1 MTANEIQMGP
11 DSTKQVGFS
20 VGPVERF
27 AFSGYSDDEPP
38 VAIPIVIVHGS
49 TIITL
54 NQRNKFFKIIFHLI
68 LILYHIISYVVIS
81 SVKVAVG
88 AATDDV
94 VVRKVSNSGR
104 LLAIPPRH
112 DLVPIKLQNRTISVG
127 IVVYSPSG
135 EINPF
140 IDVIRIVF
148 KRQTSRLNVI

>member
-1 MTANEIQMGP
+1 MGL
-11 DSTKQVGFS
+11 DSTINAGFTR
-20 VGPVERF
+20 PVERF

-38 VAIPIVIVHGS
+38 LTIPFEIIHRS
-49 TIITL
+49 TIVTL

-81 SVKVAVG
+81 TGHGAVVV

-112 DLVPIKLQNRTISVG
+112 DIMPN
-127 IVVYSPSG
+127 
-135 EINPF
+135 
-140 IDVIRIVF
+140 
-148 KRQTSRLNVI
+148 

>member
-1 MTANEIQMGP
+1 MGP
-11 DSTKQVGFS
+11 DSTKQVVFS
-20 VGPVERF
+20 VCRVERF

-81 SVKVAVG
+81 TVIGAVVA
-88 AATDDV
+88 ATATDDV

-112 DLVPIKLQNRTISVG
+112 DIIPN
-127 IVVYSPSG
+127 
-135 EINPF
+135 
-140 IDVIRIVF
+140 
-148 KRQTSRLNVI
+148 

>member
-20 VGPVERF
+20 VRPVEKF
-27 AFSGYSDDEPP
+27 SFSGYSDDEHP

-81 SVKVAVG
+81 TVIGAAVAGAVVV

-112 DLVPIKLQNRTISVG
+112 DIMPN
-127 IVVYSPSG
+127 
-135 EINPF
+135 
-140 IDVIRIVF
+140 
-148 KRQTSRLNVI
+148 

>member
-1 MTANEIQMGP
+1 MTANEVQMSP
-11 DSTKQVGFS
+11 DPTINDGFIS
-20 VGPVERF
+20 LRIVKKRF

-81 SVKVAVG
+81 TVNGDAVG

-112 DLVPIKLQNRTISVG
+112 DIMPN
-127 IVVYSPSG
+127 
-135 EINPF
+135 
-140 IDVIRIVF
+140 
-148 KRQTSRLNVI
+148 